1 MTGDISSLAP
11 LAPTAVLVKAGITPN
26 EILKLIQ
33 PVDGLL
39 AAGESVKAEVV
50 NLKPVDQAFQVLMR
64 LTLDGGRQALVE
76 AISQQPLPAGANLIV
91 TQPTPSSLAITVQ
104 QSLSAAVASLT
115 SIDTKQLPVGTLLQG
130 TVMSSQ
136 ALAQSAG
143 QPALYRNVISLLN
156 TMLAGTSLTVD
167 SPKPLTVGSLL
178 SAQVQGTQALNF
190 VPLSGRLDQ
199 LAVAQQL
206 SVQQSRQGSLDGL
219 IKALQT
225 VQQDGD
231 LPSDLRASIE
241 TLLDDLPDI
250 RQLADPKA
258 LAQALN
264 GSGLFLEAKLLSGQ
278 NPAAAPDLKA
288 NLMRLIAQ
296 ILPGLPGNSNYDAAA
311 AANTL
316 ARVMPSMI
324 RSALGTLGL
333 VSPRAQPSSFPL
345 PTRNMNGERGED
357 LETLLK
363 LAAAAVSRLQSHQLS
378 GLEQTRT
385 TADGTQLTTW
395 QLEIPMRNLQ
405 DIVPLQI
412 KLQREETPDKDEP
425 ADKDDNT
432 VKPAKEKLWRVE
444 LAFDLEPLG
453 PLQVQAQLI
462 RGSLSSQLWAE
473 RAESANLIARELVH
487 LRERLIASGL
497 TVGEL
502 ACRQGTPPQG
512 PRTALEQRWIDET
525 A

>member
-11 LAPTAVLVKAGITPN
+11 LTPTITLVKTGVTSN
-26 EILKLIQ
+26 DILKLIQ
-33 PVDGLL
+33 PVDGLV
-39 AAGESVKAEVV
+39 AAGESVDAEVV
-50 NLKPVDQAFQVLMR
+50 SLKPADQAFQVLMR

-76 AISQQPLPAGANLIV
+76 AISQQPLPIGTRLTV

-115 SIDTKQLPVGTLLQG
+115 SIDTQQLPVGTLLQG
-130 TVMSSQ
+130 TVLTSQ
-136 ALAQSAG
+136 VLAQSAG
-143 QPALYRNVISLLN
+143 QPALYRNVITLLN
-156 TMLAGTSLTVD
+156 TLLAGASLTVD
-167 SPKPLTVGSLL
+167 SPQPLTVGSLL
-178 SAQVQGTQALNF
+178 SAQVQGTQMLAF
-190 VPLSGRLDQ
+190 VPLTGQLDQ

-206 SVQQSRQGSLDGL
+206 SIQQSRQGSLDGL
-219 IKALQT
+219 FKVLQT
-225 VQQDGD
+225 LQQSTD
-231 LPSDLRASIE
+231 LPPDLRASID

-250 RQLADPKA
+250 SQLSDPKVLA
-258 LAQALN
+258 LALN
-264 GSGLFLEAKLLSGQ
+264 SSGVFLEANVLSGQ
-278 NPAAAPDLKA
+278 TAAVPDLKA
-288 NLMRLIAQ
+288 NLLRLIAQ
-296 ILPGLPGNSNYDAAA
+296 ILPGLPDNANYGAAA

-316 ARVMPSMI
+316 IRAMPSLI
-324 RSALGTLGL
+324 RNALATLKL
-333 VSPRAQPSSFPL
+333 VGARTQPSSFPL
-345 PTRNMNGERGED
+345 PSRNMNWENSED

-385 TADGTQLTTW
+385 TGDGTQVTTW

-405 DIVPLQI
+405 DIVPLQV
-412 KLQREETPDKDEP
+412 KLQREETPDKDE
-425 ADKDDNT
+425 ANNKDDNT

-473 RAESANLIARELVH
+473 RPQAVSMIAHELGH

-497 TVGEL
+497 TIGEL
-502 ACRQGTPPQG
+502 ACHQGKPPQG
-512 PRTALEQRWIDET
+512 PRTSLEQRWIDET